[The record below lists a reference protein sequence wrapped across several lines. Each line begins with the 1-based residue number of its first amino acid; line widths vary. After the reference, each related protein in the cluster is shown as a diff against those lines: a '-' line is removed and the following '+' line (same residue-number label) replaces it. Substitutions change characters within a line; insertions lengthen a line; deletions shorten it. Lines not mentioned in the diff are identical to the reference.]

1 MQQQF
6 FKGLVPLF
14 LAACLVMAGALYSRA
29 NPAGG
34 VSVQAI
40 SFPNKAITLAGNL
53 YLPEG
58 FDAHGRYSAVI
69 CVHPAGSVKEQTAGL
84 YARRLAEQGFV
95 TLAFDASYVG
105 ESGGEPR
112 YVEDPFARMEDIHC
126 AVDYLTTLPY
136 VDEERIGALGICAG
150 GGYVMAVTPTE
161 RRIKAAVGVSTA
173 DIGSTNRD
181 GWLGGASVEAQ
192 IAKLEA
198 VAAQRTREARGAAP
212 LWHPIT
218 PDTLEGDAS
227 GAFANPALRDLERK
241 SQPGEAFPATFVEAY
256 DYYRT
261 PRGQHPR
268 SVNRMLF
275 VSGDKKMLFSAVN
288 VTTKLFTQPVLFVV
302 GSRADSRHHS
312 QAIYDAI
319 PGTNKEIY
327 TIEGASHVDLY
338 DRPQYVGQAVQKMT
352 AFYKKAFAMQ
362 EDCAEKARKAA
373 LTDAAVTDGPENAAG
388 AEKSARG
395 RVAAKEDN
403 RR

>member
-1 MQQQF
+1 MQQRVI
-6 FKGLVPLF
+6 KGLVPLF
-14 LAACLVMAGALYSRA
+14 MAACLVLA
-29 NPAGG
+29 G
-34 VSVQAI
+34 VSHVRADSTGSVSVKAV
-40 SFPNKAITLAGNL
+40 SFPNKTITLAGNL
-53 YLPEG
+53 YLPANFAESK
-58 FDAHGRYSAVI
+58 RYPAIV

-105 ESGGEPR
+105 ESSGEPR
-112 YVEDPFARMEDIHC
+112 YVEDPFIRMEDIHC
-126 AVDYLTTLPY
+126 AVDYLTTLAY
-136 VDEERIGALGICAG
+136 VDETRLGALGICAG

-161 RRIKAAVGVSTA
+161 RRIRAAVGVSTA

-181 GWLGGASVEAQ
+181 GWLGGASIEEQ

-198 VAAQRTREARGAAP
+198 VAAQRTKEARGAAP

-218 PDTLEGDAS
+218 PDTLQGDAS
-227 GAFANPALRDLERK
+227 SAFANPALRNLERK
-241 SQPGEAFPATFVEAY
+241 SRPEETFPATFVEAY

-288 VTTKLFTQPVLFVV
+288 VTTKLFTQPALFIV

-319 PGTNKEIY
+319 PGTNKELYI
-327 TIEGASHVDLY
+327 IEGASHVDLY
-338 DRPQYVGQAVQKMT
+338 DRPQYVGQAVQKM
-352 AFYKKAFAMQ
+352 AEFYKKAFSM
-362 EDCAEKARKAA
+362 
-373 LTDAAVTDGPENAAG
+373 
-388 AEKSARG
+388 
-395 RVAAKEDN
+395 
-403 RR
+403 